1 VTYRTPARPRA
12 AIIAV
17 VALAALSPAATAS
30 AASGGGLS
38 TQAAPSTAPAT
49 AEAPATTDA
58 APAPT
63 ATGLSPADTTSGTTV
78 QAPGLGTWSAAPS
91 TTVGTPV
98 LVVGQFEAAL
108 ANRRVQ
114 IQRQDARGGWRRATT
129 ARVRSNGRFVARW
142 RTRAA
147 RYHQL
152 RVVLLNADGSVPAEG
167 APAGGA
173 TARTAGSATTARVAV
188 LAKTKAT
195 WYGPGFYGRRTACG
209 QTLTKRTEG
218 VAHRTLPCGTQ
229 VEIRRGG
236 RSVVVPVIDRGPF
249 ANKADFDLTKNVA
262 DAVDVSGVD
271 RVSYIV
277 RDDLPRSR

>member
-1 VTYRTPARPRA
+1 MTYRTPARPRA
-12 AIIAV
+12 AIIAA
-17 VALAALSPAATAS
+17 VAFAALSPAAAAS

-38 TQAAPSTAPAT
+38 TQATPSVT
-49 AEAPATTDA
+49 AEAPATTEA

-63 ATGLSPADTTSGTTV
+63 PAGPSPADATSGATV
-78 QAPGLGTWSAAPS
+78 QAPGLGTWSAAPA

-114 IQRQDARGGWRRATT
+114 VQRQDPRGGWRRATT

-152 RVVLLNADGSVPAEG
+152 RVVLLDADGTVPAEG
-167 APAGGA
+167 AAAGGA
-173 TARTAGSATTARVAV
+173 TARAAGTATTARVAV

-209 QTLTKRTEG
+209 QKLTKRTEG